1 MTHLKHRATAM
12 AGLALATSPFLLVA
26 TPAAA
31 DAGGKAAI
39 EHAERQRDSTLT
51 DSTLTKAQIE
61 QQERTSGAGSDRSPG
76 RDTNPVRPVNVP
88 ALPSDGGNA
97 AAWQIALSAAL
108 GAALGGGTLVAT
120 RQMSRH
126 RHAVAH

>member
-1 MTHLKHRATAM
+1 MTHLNHRATAL

-26 TPAAA
+26 APAAA

-39 EHAERQRDSTLT
+39 EHAERQR

-108 GAALGGGTLVAT
+108 GAALGGGTLVAS